1 MANLIV
7 EEIDEILQPENIEI
21 TTYEK
26 MNPTLNMLGMFDKKN
41 NEGRDTFAFA
51 RDESNAEEQ
60 IVNGILHE
68 PVEIMEAS
76 QLPQV
81 KITGI
86 SKNVGKMR
94 RIGFEAEFT
103 EEALRNPIYADQ
115 ISLTTEMMGYAMAR
129 TLNRHAYTVLVE
141 AAGAPTV
148 TLSEQ
153 TQTDGGWKD
162 GNDYIDDDIKH
173 IIRAFEAQ
181 EGYEYKLTDMFTSKD
196 DYWVVEDYYDAIN
209 DNGFN
214 PANVRGAS
222 LKGIE
227 ELESG
232 LLGIDMNLKPAKWYY
247 NIYPTDNLLHDKYGS
262 FLHINRVDKLDEI
275 PRSVKI
281 QMYVEYGFAVLE
293 PKAVVFQ
300 EGV

>member
-1 MANLIV
+1 MSLIV
-7 EEIDEILQPENIEI
+7 EEIDELLQPENIEI
-21 TTYEK
+21 TTFEK
-26 MNPTLNMLGMFDKKN
+26 MNPTLSMLGMFDKKN

-103 EEALRNPIYADQ
+103 EEALRNPINVDKV
-115 ISLTTEMMGYAMAR
+115 SKTTEMMGYAMAR
-129 TLNRHAYTVLVE
+129 TLNRHAYTVLTE
-141 AAGAPTV
+141 AAGAPTI
-148 TLSEQ
+148 TLE
-153 TQTDGGWKD
+153 DGAWD
-162 GNDYIDDDIKH
+162 SDNDKIDDDMKH
-173 IIRAFEAQ
+173 MIRAFESQ
-181 EGYEYKLTDMFTSKD
+181 EGYEYKLTDAFVSKD
-196 DYWVVEDYYDAIN
+196 AYWGAEDYYDAVK
-209 DNGFN
+209 DEGFN
-214 PANVRGAS
+214 PSNVRGVN
-222 LKGIE
+222 LKGIN

-232 LLGIDMNLKPAKWYY
+232 LIGLDMNLKPAKWYY
-247 NIYPTDNLLHDKYGS
+247 NIYPTDNLLYDDFGS
-262 FLHINRVDKLDEI
+262 FIHINRVDKLDEI

-293 PKAVVFQ
+293 PKAVLFQ
-300 EGV
+300 EGI